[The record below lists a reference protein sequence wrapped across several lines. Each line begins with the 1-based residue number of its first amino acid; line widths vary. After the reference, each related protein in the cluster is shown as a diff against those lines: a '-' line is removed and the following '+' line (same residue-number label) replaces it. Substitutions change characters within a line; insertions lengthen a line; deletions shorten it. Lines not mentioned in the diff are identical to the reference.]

1 MFENPKRGRQARHF
15 TKKCSENSRSQ
26 IVFPTDIFRKLT
38 LGAPILCLL
47 MRIIVLILASLGRFG
62 RSYVQRFLNPE
73 VVPTSGGL
81 TSIHWDFTFKGLNY
95 IRGSHIQGSYI
106 HLRPGLLHQEALRQE
121 VLHPGDL
128 YPRDL
133 GPGVL
138 RFHPGVLHP
147 GVLQQQQQQQ
157 HKLYLRDY
165 NYVVTVLQKYC
176 VLHPGV
182 LGPEVLRLGVLRSR
196 VLRSVWFLTFKGLT
210 SSCLTSRGLTLRG
223 DIFGDSYILRI
234 LS

>member
-26 IVFPTDIFRKLT
+26 IVFPIDIFRKLT

-47 MRIIVLILASLGRFG
+47 MRIIVLILASLHLGDQ
-62 RSYVQRFLNPE
+62 YVQRFLNPE
-73 VVPTSGGL
+73 VVLTSGGL
-81 TSIHWDFTFKGLNY
+81 TSIHWGFTFKGLNY
-95 IRGSHIQGSYI
+95 IRGSHHIHGSYI
-106 HLRPGLLHQEALRQE
+106 RLRPGLLHQEALRQE

-128 YPRDL
+128 YPGDL

-147 GVLQQQQQQQ
+147 GVLQQQKQQQ
-157 HKLYLRDY
+157 HKLYLHDY

-182 LGPEVLRLGVLRSR
+182 LGPEVLRSR